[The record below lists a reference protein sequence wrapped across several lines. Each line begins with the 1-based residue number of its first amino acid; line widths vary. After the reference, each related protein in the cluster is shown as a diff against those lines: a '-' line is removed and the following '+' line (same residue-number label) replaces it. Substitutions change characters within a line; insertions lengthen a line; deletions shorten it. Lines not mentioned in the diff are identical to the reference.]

1 MFFFLVDRGRF
12 GALSFIPVLVNVHRR
27 RLCCILLR
35 LQFSVTGESVD
46 TSSIFIDVNA
56 PSPGTVRRCFL
67 RGGDVHGTFSQTSRQ
82 RSPCVLLVFIVCLRG
97 AYPCTINRVSHQQTW
112 VCLLFC
118 CWFPP
123 DIHPRVLSHM
133 LPSFCLWTV
142 HWSRCSDVFQVL
154 YLLASLLP
162 HKTTTSGGC
171 PCFEKWS
178 LLPWWYMPFTE
189 CQWNILFI
197 SFSHFILFICL

>member
-1 MFFFLVDRGRF
+1 MYIPAVAEEGYVAPWRLLAMRMQRVPHVHTRKKCQVFFWRIVV
-12 GALSFIPVLVNVHRR
+12 ALGLWADPCSGR
-27 RLCCILLR
+27 RL
-35 LQFSVTGESVD
+35 SVGASVD

-56 PSPGTVRRCFL
+56 PRPGTVRRCIL
-67 RGGDVHGTFSQTSRQ
+67 RGGDVHGTFGQTSRQ

-123 DIHPRVLSHM
+123 DIHPCVLSHM

-142 HWSRCSDVFQVL
+142 HWSRCSDVFLVL
-154 YLLASLLP
+154 YLLASLFP
-162 HKTTTSGGC
+162 HNTAESGGC
-171 PCFEKWS
+171 SCF
-178 LLPWWYMPFTE
+178 
-189 CQWNILFI
+189 
-197 SFSHFILFICL
+197 